1 LNIEWFDFG
10 QMNVKVYDLCG
21 KLLIAEQT
29 EASAT
34 QLHIQAIS
42 AGTYFLQLT
51 NAAGNVMKQQFV
63 KQ

>member
-1 LNIEWFDFG
+1 
-10 QMNVKVYDLCG
+10 MNVKVYDLCG

-34 QLHIQAIS
+34 QLNIQAIS